1 MTCRLLLKGG
11 LMNIFFENNCTYT
24 YDYYLQLKRK
34 TMDKGFMTTGY
45 VFLCIVTA
53 VGVFG
58 FIKGW
63 NVLGLT
69 MTAAALFFLYRLFV
83 TPMRLAAFA
92 SRQNRKL
99 HGKDV
104 ETVNQFF
111 DDHILAVNKLTGN
124 KTNIKYTEIRKLL
137 QTKNLFIIG
146 MEQGLV
152 LLIDKDGFTE
162 GSCGD
167 FVSFMKER
175 CVNAEVQL

>member
-1 MTCRLLLKGG
+1 
-11 LMNIFFENNCTYT
+11 MNIFFENHCTYT
-24 YDYYLQLKRK
+24 YNYYLQLKRK

-69 MTAAALFFLYRLFV
+69 MVAAALFFLYRLFV

-92 SRQNRKL
+92 SRENRKL

-104 ETVNQFF
+104 ETVNKFF
-111 DDHILAVNKLTGN
+111 DDHILATNKLTAS
-124 KTNIKYTEIRKLL
+124 KTNIQYVDIKGLL
-137 QTKNLFIIG
+137 ETKDLYIIG
-146 MEQGLV
+146 MEKGLV
-152 LLIDKDGFTE
+152 LLIDKHGFSTGNAE
-162 GSCGD
+162 D
-167 FVSFMKER
+167 FVAFMKEK
-175 CVNAEVQL
+175 CVNAEVQI